1 MRKCALCAA
10 KIPSG
15 GIYCP
20 ACGKKVESA
29 ITFDYREE
37 DEREFAFHA
46 EYYGAAGTNRGEQQM
61 LHGMMGNY
69 IIYMRQNPAS
79 FMY

>member
-46 EYYGAAGTNRGEQQM
+46 EYYSAT
-61 LHGMMGNY
+61 GNGSDKVQERSAE
-69 IIYMRQNPAS
+69 IGRAHV
-79 FMY
+79 